1 MKKLLLPLAAILLL
15 ALAVP
20 SFADWELGL
29 GITPSQNSTSTDP
42 SQVNSIID
50 FHVAYALSI
59 LYFAWDAY
67 AMPAYWVY
75 NATTYVDPGSGVIYG
90 GADVPGFLNTFD
102 VGVRI
107 IIRPVVVYGEIGT
120 NLLYLYGGQI
130 YHDPLG
136 NAGVGVNARIGA
148 GVRFGFWGVN
158 ISGTQVFS
166 TWNDLRG
173 AFDQAIHHGNTSD
186 LTAGSVLT
194 LNFVLY
200 F

>member
-1 MKKLLLPLAAILLL
+1 MKKLLLPLAAIMLL
-15 ALAVP
+15 AIAVP

-29 GITPSQNSTSTDP
+29 GISPSQNSTSTDP

-50 FHVAYALSI
+50 FHVAYAWSI

-75 NATTYVDPGSGVIYG
+75 NATTYIDPSSGWVYQG
-90 GADVPGFLNTFD
+90 EDLPGFLNTFD
-102 VGVRI
+102 VGLRVI
-107 IIRPVVVYGEIGT
+107 LRPVVFYGEIGT
-120 NLLYLYGGQI
+120 NLLYIYGGQI
-130 YHDPLG
+130 YKSPAGDS
-136 NAGVGVNARIGA
+136 GVGVNARL
-148 GVRFGFWGVN
+148 GVGFRFGFWGVN
-158 ISGTQVFS
+158 ISGTQVFA
-166 TWNDLRG
+166 TWTDMRA
-173 AFDQAIHHGNTSD
+173 AFDQAINHGNTSD